1 MKRIAVNYITFGHHH
16 LARMKAIDT
25 VFRQHGYEL
34 VGIQMFAKDSDYEW
48 TPVNT
53 QNLPFKTLTVFD
65 GESKRVRRS
74 LALHKGIRNFFDALK
89 PHAVVVTGWGLA
101 ETMPTLRWCRKNR
114 VPAILLSDSQEKD
127 AKRVFWK
134 EFIKRRI
141 VRRFRAAFVAGKPQA
156 RYAEKLGISLNR
168 IWFGSCVVDND
179 YWRDCAHAIRAD
191 SAKNRAM
198 FDLPEKYFLYVGRFI
213 EKKNILTLLQAYSVY
228 RSKTENPVDLLLC
241 GSGQQEKDIR
251 SFIERRK
258 LLGVLLRGFQ
268 QADTLPYYYA
278 LAECF
283 ILPSSHFEQWGLV
296 VNEAMASGLPV
307 IVSEKCGCTEDLVA
321 HGENGFICDPRNA
334 HKLSEYMMEISRT
347 PERCIN
353 MRKRSLEIIDR
364 FSCRQAAHNLYRS
377 VEAVLSDDV
386 N

>member
-1 MKRIAVNYITFGHHH
+1 MKELH
-16 LARMKAIDT
+16 K
-25 VFRQHGYEL
+25 VFSNGGYEFN
-34 VGIQMFAKDSDYEW
+34 GIQMFAKDSDYEW
-48 TPVNT
+48 APVDT
-53 QNLPFKTLTVFD
+53 QNLPFKALTVFN
-65 GESKRVRRS
+65 GESRRVRRS
-74 LALHKGIRNFFDALK
+74 FAMGNGIKNFFDALK
-89 PHAVVVTGWGLA
+89 PDAVVITGWGHP
-101 ETMPTLRWCRKNR
+101 ETIPMLRWCEKND
-114 VPAILLSDSQEKD
+114 VPAILLCDSQEKD
-127 AKRVFWK
+127 AHRVFWK

-156 RYAEKLGISLNR
+156 RYAEKLGISRDR

-179 YWRDCAHAIRAD
+179 YWADMANAIRED

-213 EKKNILTLLQAYSVY
+213 KKKNILTLLQAYSVY
-228 RSKTENPVDLLLC
+228 RSKTENPFDLLLC

-251 SFIERRK
+251 CFIEHHE
-258 LLGVLLRGFQ
+258 LQGVLLRGFQ

-307 IVSEKCGCTEDLVA
+307 IVSDKCGCTEDLVA

-334 HKLSEYMMEISRT
+334 HKLSEHMMEISRT
-347 PERCIN
+347 PERCIY